1 MNSVC
6 SKRFLLLPVFFLLV
20 LQCFAFDGPSVNY
33 LGINQ
38 GLSNN
43 AVTSIFQDH
52 NGFMWFGTYDGLNRY
67 DGYTFRVFRNTIGDP
82 HSLGDNHIYTIEG
95 DQLHNLWIG
104 CEKGVSIFN
113 PVTSAFSHPVFT
125 PWKGKSPEEV
135 DAGSPVIKS
144 IQHEVLVGTSTS
156 GLLVFENNSRRGIQ
170 VAFKSSTEITGDYAV
185 QGIEFDASRKWVWV
199 FIADEGLCR
208 FNLESR
214 TLNLVNNSMKQAN
227 FLKLDSK
234 GVLWL
239 GNDNGLFCYDSN
251 TGRFT
256 ENKMPARNKVSGLF
270 EDAEHVL
277 WIASDGGGVWYMSSA
292 ATYAQPY
299 TSATG
304 SSLVNSN
311 AVYAIY
317 GDAEGRKWIGTL
329 RGGVNLVYPRTSSF
343 KHITYTGPGE
353 YNEVNNFIL
362 SACEDGKNLWIG
374 SDGAGLR
381 YWNRA
386 KNSSVLYVHSSNPS
400 SISSNFVT
408 SLTRDSQNDL
418 WISTWFGGI
427 NRLRNH
433 SQSFE
438 HFTCTNPYTHTEEN
452 NAWLV
457 YEDAQKR
464 IWASTTNN
472 GTLYL
477 FNRANNRFEMFDN
490 RIVNVQ
496 SLAEDREGN
505 FWGGNYNSLLKIDR
519 INKRQI
525 IYKLGYTVRC
535 IHEDTNKNFW
545 IGTEGGGLLLFDRN
559 TGKYQRFTTSEGLPS
574 NSILRMLEDKN
585 ANLWL
590 STYNGL
596 CKFNTLTR
604 TSRNFSQT
612 DGLQSNQFSFNGAL
626 ALKSG
631 EFLFGGIKG
640 FNLFYPDSVY
650 DSKESPSI
658 FLTGL
663 KINNRPIED
672 QPSYVTKRDLERIE
686 EVSMPY
692 DQAILSLDFI
702 ALEYTGADKIKYAY
716 LLEGWDKNWNNVN
729 NFHTANYSRL
739 QEGKYT
745 FKIKVM
751 NADGVWSGETRL
763 LNIIVL
769 PPWYRTWWA
778 YSLFLL
784 VVASALYL
792 YVIYN
797 KRQER
802 FRYEIKIANLE
813 KQKEKEITDKRIS
826 FFTDI
831 SHEFRTPLTLIIN
844 PIKDL
849 IQETDDKEKSHEF
862 NLIYRNARRLLSLVD
877 QLLIFRK
884 ADVEAD
890 QMKFTRVNFYS
901 FCHEIYLCFVQQA
914 KIHKQDYVFEC
925 ENKELELYIDTEKME
940 IALYNLLSNAIK
952 YTPAG
957 GKILL
962 QVKETANEVELSVSD
977 TGYGISKSAG
987 ERLFEKFYQAENT
1000 PVRSGFGIGLYLVK
1014 HFIEGH
1020 KGQISF
1026 ESGVG
1031 KGTCFV
1037 VQLKKGKEHLN
1048 AESIRDE
1055 DKLSAEPYQQQLYID
1070 DAEDIAPARE
1080 KILEQV
1086 VTDRRTILVVDDDKS
1101 IRAYLQEILNNRYE
1115 VLEASN
1121 GAEAFEIAQKQF
1133 PDLVISDIRMEVM
1146 DGIELCKKIKSD
1158 LSLNHIPV
1166 VLVTASGAGELELQG
1181 IEGGADV
1188 YITKPFD
1195 KDILLARI
1203 DNLFKRGSELQK
1215 YFLNEVTLK
1224 KNTLKISPEY
1234 KEFIDK
1240 CIAIVEAHLN
1250 DEKFSIKLLAKE
1262 IGMSHSNLY
1271 KRVRLISGQSVNGFV
1286 RYIRL
1291 RKAAELMIKQ
1301 DCNVNE
1307 AAFQVGISDSKY
1319 FRIQFNKLFGMNPS
1333 EYIRKYREPFNKVYS
1348 ISSNMIKD
1356 TLK

>member
-1 MNSVC
+1 
-6 SKRFLLLPVFFLLV
+6 
-20 LQCFAFDGPSVNY
+20 
-33 LGINQ
+33 
-38 GLSNN
+38 
-43 AVTSIFQDH
+43 
-52 NGFMWFGTYDGLNRY
+52 
-67 DGYTFRVFRNTIGDP
+67 
-82 HSLGDNHIYTIEG
+82 
-95 DQLHNLWIG
+95 
-104 CEKGVSIFN
+104 
-113 PVTSAFSHPVFT
+113 
-125 PWKGKSPEEV
+125 
-135 DAGSPVIKS
+135 
-144 IQHEVLVGTSTS
+144 
-156 GLLVFENNSRRGIQ
+156 
-170 VAFKSSTEITGDYAV
+170 
-185 QGIEFDASRKWVWV
+185 
-199 FIADEGLCR
+199 
-208 FNLESR
+208 
-214 TLNLVNNSMKQAN
+214 
-227 FLKLDSK
+227 
-234 GVLWL
+234 
-239 GNDNGLFCYDSN
+239 
-251 TGRFT
+251 
-256 ENKMPARNKVSGLF
+256 
-270 EDAEHVL
+270 
-277 WIASDGGGVWYMSSA
+277 
-292 ATYAQPY
+292 
-299 TSATG
+299 
-304 SSLVNSN
+304 
-311 AVYAIY
+311 
-317 GDAEGRKWIGTL
+317 
-329 RGGVNLVYPRTSSF
+329 
-343 KHITYTGPGE
+343 
-353 YNEVNNFIL
+353 
-362 SACEDGKNLWIG
+362 
-374 SDGAGLR
+374 
-381 YWNRA
+381 
-386 KNSSVLYVHSSNPS
+386 
-400 SISSNFVT
+400 
-408 SLTRDSQNDL
+408 
-418 WISTWFGGI
+418 
-427 NRLRNH
+427 
-433 SQSFE
+433 
-438 HFTCTNPYTHTEEN
+438 
-452 NAWLV
+452 
-457 YEDAQKR
+457 
-464 IWASTTNN
+464 
-472 GTLYL
+472 
-477 FNRANNRFEMFDN
+477 
-490 RIVNVQ
+490 
-496 SLAEDREGN
+496 
-505 FWGGNYNSLLKIDR
+505 
-519 INKRQI
+519 
-525 IYKLGYTVRC
+525 
-535 IHEDTNKNFW
+535 
-545 IGTEGGGLLLFDRN
+545 
-559 TGKYQRFTTSEGLPS
+559 
-574 NSILRMLEDKN
+574 
-585 ANLWL
+585 
-590 STYNGL
+590 
-596 CKFNTLTR
+596 
-604 TSRNFSQT
+604 
-612 DGLQSNQFSFNGAL
+612 
-626 ALKSG
+626 
-631 EFLFGGIKG
+631 
-640 FNLFYPDSVY
+640 
-650 DSKESPSI
+650 
-658 FLTGL
+658 
-663 KINNRPIED
+663 
-672 QPSYVTKRDLERIE
+672 
-686 EVSMPY
+686 
-692 DQAILSLDFI
+692 
-702 ALEYTGADKIKYAY
+702 
-716 LLEGWDKNWNNVN
+716 
-729 NFHTANYSRL
+729 
-739 QEGKYT
+739 
-745 FKIKVM
+745 
-751 NADGVWSGETRL
+751 
-763 LNIIVL
+763 
-769 PPWYRTWWA
+769 
-778 YSLFLL
+778 
-784 VVASALYL
+784 
-792 YVIYN
+792 
-797 KRQER
+797 
-802 FRYEIKIANLE
+802 
-813 KQKEKEITDKRIS
+813 
-826 FFTDI
+826 
-831 SHEFRTPLTLIIN
+831 
-844 PIKDL
+844 
-849 IQETDDKEKSHEF
+849 
-862 NLIYRNARRLLSLVD
+862 
-877 QLLIFRK
+877 
-884 ADVEAD
+884 
-890 QMKFTRVNFYS
+890 VNFYS